1 MHSTTSHEHLLS
13 STAQTPPTR
22 LLRWIGV
29 WARDWGGAMMLLFAV
44 YVLGY
49 VIWLF
54 SGWGG
59 DENRVLISDII
70 YWPTTFPAVILAARA
85 ALYPSLGR
93 RTRLAWGLIALAN
106 LATSIGDTLWLYY
119 EVIVEEPPF
128 PSWADAAFLG
138 FYPFALWGLLLFP
151 GPRRSPAE
159 RIKFWLD
166 TATVMVGAGMVL
178 WYFILAPIAMA
189 EYSDLLSAALSIAYP
204 VGDLVILFGI
214 TTILLGRARQNNRN
228 ALFLLVASMVSI
240 FCADLAFSYLQ
251 LQGTYVSGSWVDP
264 IWMLGYFLL
273 ALSAQSQCW
282 QARLPDTSATT
293 APAMPSF
300 SLLPYSAIA
309 LGYGLLLFVLFNQWV
324 EHLGD
329 LIIGAVVLTALV
341 VARQVAAVRENTR
354 LLAEQE
360 YVRTRAEQAIRQS
373 EARFRSL
380 VQNSSDAI
388 MVVDRTAAIQY
399 QTQSVQRILGYQ
411 PGELEGVA
419 LIDLVHEDEQP
430 HARDFFALTAS
441 QDGPSMP
448 VTWRLRHRDGHWLD
462 VETIAANLL
471 DDPNIRGIVLNT
483 RDISERKAKEVAEA
497 ASRSKSVFLATMSH
511 ELRTPL
517 TAIMGYCDLI
527 ALDAEMQGYGTVLPD
542 LRQIQASSRHLMSL
556 ISDILDL
563 SKIEAEKMELYPET
577 FPIEP
582 VLEEMLRN
590 VLPLIERNS
599 NTLEV
604 QRGAN
609 LGTMYADQTKVRQ
622 MLYNLL
628 SNAAKFT
635 ERGTISV
642 CMIRARIE
650 GAEWLQVRISD
661 TGIGM
666 TPEQTRYVFKPFT
679 QADPSTTRKYGGTG
693 LGLTLSRHFCEM
705 MGGDISVE
713 SELGKGSTFT
723 ISLPIHSEADGRAP
737 EDGTGGG

>member
-1 MHSTTSHEHLLS
+1 MCSTTSHEPLLS
-13 STAQTPPTR
+13 STAQTLPART
-22 LLRWIGV
+22 LRWLGAWI
-29 WARDWGGAMMLLFAV
+29 RDWGGATMLLFAV

-49 VIWLF
+49 VVWLF
-54 SGWGG
+54 SGLGG
-59 DENRVLISDII
+59 EENRVLINDII

-85 ALYPSLGR
+85 ALYPTLGR
-93 RTRLAWGLIALAN
+93 RTRLAWTLIALAN
-106 LATSIGDTLWLYY
+106 LASSIGDTLWLYY
-119 EVIVEEPPF
+119 EVIVSEPPF
-128 PSWADAAFLG
+128 PSWADVSFLG
-138 FYPFALWGLLLFP
+138 FYPLVLWGLLLFP

-166 TATVMVGAGMVL
+166 TATVMVGAGMVI

-214 TTILLGRARQNNRN
+214 TTILLSRSQQNNRN
-228 ALFLLVASMVSI
+228 ALYLLVAGMVAV
-240 FCADLAFSYLQ
+240 FCADIAFSYQQ
-251 LQGTYVSGSWVDP
+251 LQGTYVSGNWVDP
-264 IWMLGYFLL
+264 LWVLGYYLL
-273 ALSAQSQCW
+273 ALSAQFQCW
-282 QARLPDTSATT
+282 QARLPDTSNTAASAT
-293 APAMPSF
+293 PSF
-300 SLLPYSAIA
+300 SLLPYSAIG

-354 LLAEQE
+354 LLAERE
-360 YVRTRAEQAIRQS
+360 YVRARAEQAIRQS

-399 QTQSVQRILGYQ
+399 QTLSVQRMLGYQ
-411 PGELEGVA
+411 PDELEEVT
-419 LIDLVHEDEQP
+419 LIDLVHEDERPQ
-430 HARDFFALTAS
+430 ARDFFALVAS
-441 QDGPSMP
+441 QNSPSAP

-462 VETIAANLL
+462 VETIATNLL

-527 ALDAEMQGYGTVLPD
+527 ALDAEMQGYNTVLPD

-556 ISDILDL
+556 IGNILDL

-582 VLEEMLRN
+582 VLEEVLRN

-604 QRGAN
+604 QRGAD
-609 LGTMYADQTKVRQ
+609 LGTMYTDQTKVRQ

-635 ERGTISV
+635 EHGTISV
-642 CMIRARIE
+642 CMARARTD
-650 GAEWLQVRISD
+650 GAEWLRVRISD

-666 TPEQTRYVFKPFT
+666 TPEQTREVFKPFT

-693 LGLTLSRHFCEM
+693 LGLTLSRHYCEM

-723 ISLPIHSEADGRAP
+723 ISLPIHSEADGRVP
-737 EDGTGGG
+737 EAGAGGD